1 MRDESTSVPGLLP
14 ESLLPIFLGLCI
26 EQSGENNTRWVSLKW
41 DNNIMGWA
49 CQQQYTPIN
58 SPGMRQIASSPRL
71 RPRCC

>member
-41 DNNIMGWA
+41 DNNIMGW
-49 CQQQYTPIN
+49 
-58 SPGMRQIASSPRL
+58 L
-71 RPRCC
+71 HRPVVAVR